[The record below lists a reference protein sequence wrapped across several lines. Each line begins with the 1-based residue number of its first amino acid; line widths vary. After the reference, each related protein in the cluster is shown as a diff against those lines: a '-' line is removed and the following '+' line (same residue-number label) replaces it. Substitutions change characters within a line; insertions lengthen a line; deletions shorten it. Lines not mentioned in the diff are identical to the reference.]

1 MTAMGFE
8 LNENESLKNGLRR
21 IANEL
26 IEDSRKSLAEPGDDI
41 DAHVHNARKNM
52 KKLRAVLRLVRPAV
66 GNKVYRRDT
75 ITFRDLGRELAGSR
89 ESFVA
94 QQSLLKILENHAET
108 LNIDAYS
115 GLRTVLEERYE
126 AQRAAWV
133 AEPNTVE
140 QSVRTLKRTRKRVK
154 GWELNVEA
162 SQIVRDGLMRS
173 YEGGYTG
180 LKIAEKHPSA
190 ENLHKWRKDVKRL
203 WYHLRILRPIW
214 PASLDM
220 LIAELDVLGDTIGL
234 DHDYDDLRKTVIEL
248 SDHIPNEED
257 QALLIATLEAE
268 RLALQEKAWQIAH
281 RVYAEDPKAFATRHL
296 HVWKVWR
303 SERTR

>member
-180 LKIAEKHPSA
+180 LKIAEKP
-190 ENLHKWRKDVKRL
+190 
-203 WYHLRILRPIW
+203 P
-214 PASLDM
+214 
-220 LIAELDVLGDTIGL
+220 
-234 DHDYDDLRKTVIEL
+234 L
-248 SDHIPNEED
+248 S
-257 QALLIATLEAE
+257 
-268 RLALQEKAWQIAH
+268 
-281 RVYAEDPKAFATRHL
+281 
-296 HVWKVWR
+296 
-303 SERTR
+303 